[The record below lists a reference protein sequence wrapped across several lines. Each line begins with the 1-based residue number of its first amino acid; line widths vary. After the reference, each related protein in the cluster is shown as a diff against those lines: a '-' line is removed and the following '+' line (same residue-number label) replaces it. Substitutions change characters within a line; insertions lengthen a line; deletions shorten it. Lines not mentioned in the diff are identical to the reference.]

1 MTPLPRT
8 STCIVGPACHD
19 AMYGIQKDCPKRAA
33 ALARASLV
41 AVVPG
46 SEASHRFECLGAPA
60 LERSQDQSGHQ
71 PAATE
76 QEGGAVEARPDESD
90 DQQAD
95 QRKQH
100 EPEYPRVPPLPE
112 KEI

>member
-8 STCIVGPACHD
+8 STCIFGSACHD
-19 AMYGIQKDCPKRAA
+19 AMHGIQQDCPKRAA

-41 AVVPG
+41 AVVPASG
-46 SEASHRFECLGAPA
+46 ASHRFERLGAPA
-60 LERSQDQSGHQ
+60 LERSQDQSDHQ

-76 QEGGAVEARPDESD
+76 QEGGAVEARPDEPD

-100 EPEYPRVPPLPE
+100 EPEYAGVTP
-112 KEI
+112 